1 MTQKFLPVEEQL
13 EVIGR
18 GTIDLLPMD
27 ELKEKLEKSLKSG
40 KPLRIK
46 QGFDPTAP
54 DIHLG
59 HTVGIRKLKQFQ
71 DLGHQVI
78 VIIGDYTG
86 MVGDPSEKIS
96 TRPRLTHQDVM
107 ENAKTYEK
115 QFFKILDREK
125 TEIRYNGDWFS
136 RMSFAEVTN
145 LASKFTVARMLE
157 RDDFAKRYKDQQPI
171 SIHEFFYP
179 LMQGYDSVMIQA
191 DVEIGAT
198 EQKFNLVIGRQ
209 IQKEY
214 GQDPQIVLTLPVLE
228 GLDGVQRMSKSL
240 GNYIGIDE
248 SPEEIY
254 GKTMSIPD
262 KLIYPYYELI
272 TDIDLKGLKG
282 IKANLEDP
290 SNNPMEL
297 KRSLARNLV
306 RMYYTESAATEAEDH
321 FNLIHQ
327 KGKVPQDI
335 PTYAMGDKSQRI
347 IDIMVDGGL
356 VTGKGE
362 ARRLIRQ
369 GGVKL
374 DGETITDEWLELK
387 IDKERILKVGK
398 RKFLKLLGN

>member
-1 MTQKFLPVEEQL
+1 MSKQFPPVKEQL

-18 GTIDLLPMD
+18 GTIDLLPLD
-27 ELKEKLEKSLKSG
+27 ELEEKLKKSYKTG

-86 MVGDPSEKIS
+86 MVGDPSEKNS

-125 TEIRYNGDWFS
+125 TEVRYNGDWFS
-136 RMSFAEVTN
+136 RMSFAEIMN

-214 GQDPQIVLTLPVLE
+214 GQEPQIVLTLPVLE
-228 GLDGVQRMSKSL
+228 GIDGVQRMSKSL

-248 SPEEIY
+248 SPAEIY

-272 TDIDLKGLKG
+272 TDIDLNGLKK
-282 IKANLEDP
+282 IKVTLEDP
-290 SNNPMEL
+290 AINPMEL

-306 RMYYTESAATEAEDH
+306 RMYYNESAATEAEAK

-327 KGKVPQDI
+327 KGEVPQDI
-335 PTYAMGDKSQRI
+335 PAFAVGDKSRRV
-347 IDIMVDGGL
+347 IDIMVDSGL

-374 DGETITDEWLELK
+374 DGKTINDELLELNL
-387 IDKERILKVGK
+387 DKEQILKVGK
-398 RKFLKLLGN
+398 RKFLKLLGS

>member
-1 MTQKFLPVEEQL
+1 MTGKFLPVKEQL
-13 EVIGR
+13 EVIKR
-18 GTIDLLPMD
+18 GTVDLLPLD
-27 ELKEKLEKSLKSG
+27 ELTRKLEKSYKTG

-71 DLGHQVI
+71 DLGHQVV

-86 MVGDPSEKIS
+86 MVGDPSEKNS
-96 TRPRLTHQDVM
+96 TRPRLTHEDVM
-107 ENAKTYEK
+107 ENAKTYET
-115 QFFKILDREK
+115 QFFKILDRDK
-125 TEIRYNGDWFS
+125 TEVRYNGDWFS
-136 RMSFAEVTN
+136 RMSFAEIMN
-145 LASKFTVARMLE
+145 LASSFTVARMLE
-157 RDDFAKRYKDQQPI
+157 RDDFANRYKEQQPI

-214 GQDPQIVLTLPVLE
+214 GQEPQIVLTLPVLE
-228 GLDGVQRMSKSL
+228 GIDGTQRMSKSL

-248 SPEEIY
+248 KPEEMF

-262 KLIYPYYELI
+262 KLIYSYFELI
-272 TDIDLKGLKG
+272 SDVSLDELKNIQGQ
-282 IKANLEDP
+282 LE
-290 SNNPMEL
+290 NNKINPMTV
-297 KRSLARNLV
+297 KRLLSRKIVEMYHNAKAAGSAEAHFDLV
-306 RMYYTESAATEAEDH
+306 HKQKEIPDDIPV
-321 FNLIHQ
+321 FNL
-327 KGKVPQDI
+327 GKE
-335 PTYAMGDKSQRI
+335 KKRL
-347 IDIMVDGGL
+347 IDIMVE
-356 VTGKGE
+356 GKLAAGTGE

-374 DGETITDEWLELK
+374 DGETITDELMDVEVESEK
-387 IDKERILKVGK
+387 ILKVGK
-398 RKFLKLLGN
+398 RKFLKLTGH

>member
-1 MTQKFLPVEEQL
+1 MASKFLPVNKQL
-13 EVIGR
+13 EVISR
-18 GTIDLLPMD
+18 GTVDLLPQE
-27 ELKEKLEKSLKSG
+27 ELKNKLESSRRNN

-59 HTVGIRKLKQFQ
+59 HTVGIRKLRQFQ
-71 DLGHQVI
+71 ELGHQVI

-86 MVGDPSEKIS
+86 MVGDPSEKSS

-107 ENAKTYEK
+107 ANAQTYEK

-136 RMSFAEVTN
+136 RMSFAEIMN

-157 RDDFAKRYKDQQPI
+157 RDDFAKRYAAQQPI

-209 IQKEY
+209 IQKEF
-214 GQDPQIVLTLPVLE
+214 GQEQQVVLTLPVLE
-228 GLDGVQRMSKSL
+228 GIDGVQRMSKSL

-248 SPEEIY
+248 PAGEIY

-262 KLIYPYYELI
+262 KLIYSYFELVS
-272 TDIDLKGLKG
+272 DVSLKELKEV
-282 IKANLEDP
+282 KEKLEDP
-290 SNNPMEL
+290 GKNPMDL
-297 KRSLARNLV
+297 KRHLARTLV
-306 RMYYTESAATEAEDH
+306 RMYHNEAAALSAEDH
-321 FNLIHQ
+321 FNLIHKQ
-327 KGKVPQDI
+327 HDI
-335 PTYAMGDKSQRI
+335 PADIPEFKVAGQSRRL
-347 IDIMVDGGL
+347 IDLMVAADLASG
-356 VTGKGE
+356 TGE

-374 DGETITDEWLELK
+374 DGETVVDELLE
-387 IDKERILKVGK
+387 IHPGSGQILKVGK
-398 RKFLKLLGN
+398 RKFIKLIS

>member
-272 TDIDLKGLKG
+272 TDIDLKALKE
-282 IKANLEDP
+282 IKVKLED
-290 SNNPMEL
+290 SSINPMEL

-327 KGKVPQDI
+327 KGEVPQDI
-335 PTYAMGDKSQRI
+335 PTYAVGDKSQRI

>member
-1 MTQKFLPVEEQL
+1 MTSKFLPVDKQL
-13 EVIGR
+13 EVISR
-18 GTIDLLPMD
+18 GTVELLPLE
-27 ELKEKLEKSLKSG
+27 ELKNKLETSRREN

-59 HTVGIRKLKQFQ
+59 HTVGIRKLRQFQ
-71 DLGHQVI
+71 ELGHRVI

-86 MVGDPSEKIS
+86 MVGDPSEKSS

-107 ENAKTYEK
+107 ANAQTYEK

-125 TEIRYNGDWFS
+125 TEVRYNGDWFS
-136 RMSFAEVTN
+136 RMSFAEIMN

-157 RDDFAKRYKDQQPI
+157 RDDFAKRYAAQQPI

-214 GQDPQIVLTLPVLE
+214 GQEPQVVLTLPVLE
-228 GLDGVQRMSKSL
+228 GIDGVQRMSKSL

-248 SPEEIY
+248 PAEEMY

-262 KLIYPYYELI
+262 KLIYSYFELV
-272 TDIDLKGLKG
+272 TDVPLKELKEV
-282 IKANLEDP
+282 KKELEDP
-290 SNNPMEL
+290 GKNPMDL
-297 KRSLARNLV
+297 KRHLARTLV
-306 RMYYTESAATEAEDH
+306 RMYHDQAAALAAEDH
-321 FNLIHQ
+321 FNLIHKQ
-327 KGKVPQDI
+327 HDI
-335 PTYAMGDKSQRI
+335 PEDIAEFKVTGQSKRL
-347 IDIMVDGGL
+347 IDLMVAAGL
-356 VTGKGE
+356 VSGTGE

-374 DGETITDEWLELK
+374 DGETVEDELLE
-387 IDKERILKVGK
+387 IHSGSGQILKVGK
-398 RKFLKLLGN
+398 RKFIKLIS

>member
-1 MTQKFLPVEEQL
+1 MTSKFLPVDKQL
-13 EVIGR
+13 EVISR
-18 GTIDLLPMD
+18 GTVELLPLE
-27 ELKEKLEKSLKSG
+27 ELKNKLETSRREN

-59 HTVGIRKLKQFQ
+59 HTVGIRKLRQFQ
-71 DLGHQVI
+71 ELGHRVI

-86 MVGDPSEKIS
+86 MVGDPSEKSS

-107 ENAKTYEK
+107 ANAQTYEK

-125 TEIRYNGDWFS
+125 TEVRYNGDWFS
-136 RMSFAEVTN
+136 RMSFAEIMN

-157 RDDFAKRYKDQQPI
+157 RDDFAKRYAAQQPI

-214 GQDPQIVLTLPVLE
+214 GQEPQVVLTLPVLE
-228 GLDGVQRMSKSL
+228 GIDGVQRMSKSL

-248 SPEEIY
+248 PAEEMY

-262 KLIYPYYELI
+262 KLIYSYFELV
-272 TDIDLKGLKG
+272 TDVPLKELKEV
-282 IKANLEDP
+282 KKELEDP
-290 SNNPMEL
+290 DKNPMDL
-297 KRSLARNLV
+297 KRHLARTLV
-306 RMYYTESAATEAEDH
+306 RMYHDQAAALAAEDH
-321 FNLIHQ
+321 FNLIHKQ
-327 KGKVPQDI
+327 HDI
-335 PTYAMGDKSQRI
+335 PEDIPEFKVTGQSKRL
-347 IDIMVDGGL
+347 IDLMVAAGL
-356 VTGKGE
+356 VSGTGE

-374 DGETITDEWLELK
+374 DGETVEDELLE
-387 IDKERILKVGK
+387 IHSGSGQILKVGK
-398 RKFLKLLGN
+398 RKFIKLIS

>member
-1 MTQKFLPVEEQL
+1 MTRKFLPVEEQL
-13 EVIGR
+13 KVISR
-18 GTIDLLPMD
+18 GAIDLLPMD
-27 ELKEKLEKSLKSG
+27 ELKQKLEKSIKTG

-59 HTVGIRKLKQFQ
+59 HTVGIRKLSQFQ

-86 MVGDPSEKIS
+86 MVGDPSEKIA

-107 ENAKTYEK
+107 ENAKTYEQ
-115 QFFKILDREK
+115 QFFKILDRNK
-125 TEIRYNGDWFS
+125 TEIRYNGNWFS
-136 RMSFAEVTN
+136 QMSFAEIMN

-191 DVEIGAT
+191 DIEIGAT

-214 GQDPQIVLTLPVLE
+214 GQEPQVVLTLPVLE
-228 GLDGVQRMSKSL
+228 GTDGIQRMSKSL

-248 SPEEIY
+248 SPAEIY

-272 TDIDLKGLKG
+272 TDIDLAGLKH
-282 IKANLEDP
+282 IKAQLEDTAV
-290 SNNPMEL
+290 NPMEL
-297 KRSLARNLV
+297 KRALARNLV
-306 RMYYTESAATEAEDH
+306 RMYHDESAANDAEAK

-327 KGKVPQDI
+327 KGEVPRDI
-335 PTYAMGDKSQRI
+335 PSYVLKNKSLRI
-347 IDIMVDGGL
+347 IDVMLDSGL

-374 DGETITDEWLELK
+374 NGETIRDELLELK
-387 IDKERILKVGK
+387 ADKEQILKVGK
-398 RKFLKLLGN
+398 RKFLKLLSS

>member
-282 IKANLEDP
+282 IKATLEDP

-335 PTYAMGDKSQRI
+335 PTYAVGDKSQRI
-347 IDIMVDGGL
+347 IDIIVDGGL

-374 DGETITDEWLELK
+374 DGDTITDEWLELK

-398 RKFLKLLGN
+398 RKFLKLLGG

>member
-335 PTYAMGDKSQRI
+335 PTYAVGDKSQRI